1 MNSIESC
8 ILDIVS
14 DFDDGKGIYND
25 DEVYICDL
33 VDTLFESRG
42 IKQYHCNVE
51 TMFENPGIDV
61 YRFSCCWVENG
72 ELKSLLNLQL
82 ERY

>member
-1 MNSIESC
+1 MDSIQSC

-14 DFDDGKGIYND
+14 TFDNGKGIYND
-25 DEVYICDL
+25 DGVYICDL
-33 VDTLFESRG
+33 IDTFFESRG

-61 YRFSCCWVENG
+61 YSFSCCWVENG

-82 ERY
+82 ERH